1 MNDVKSNLETA
12 LGKFWD
18 EQALPSNSHPE
29 QISTVEEMELPLDSI
44 SSCEVLTIVEPILGH
59 KVEAEDVIKKGGY
72 ASKEEFVQ
80 ELSEALLRT
89 LSGKNVS

>member
-1 MNDVKSNLETA
+1 MNDVKSDLESV

-18 EQALPSNSHPE
+18 DQALPTAADID
-29 QISTVEEMELPLDSI
+29 QVSTVDEMALPLDSI

-59 KVEAEDVIKKGGY
+59 KVDAEDVIKKGGY
-72 ASKEEFVQ
+72 ASKEEFVR

-89 LSGKNVS
+89 SGSKEAS